1 MLANSQ
7 KLTIGIK
14 RWNPKRF
21 IKQVLFVCGYCGM
34 TSAGAAE
41 FDCLIEA
48 RQMVDIRPSMTG
60 IIEKIWVDRGESV
73 STGQVLVTL
82 DSGLE
87 KATMELAKYRS
98 TMEGAIQASE
108 SRSEYASLKHS
119 RREQLLAQKFV
130 SVQDRDEA
138 ATEKRLAEAEL
149 REALDNKRVAE
160 LEYRRAS
167 EQLRLRTVK
176 SPFNGV
182 VVDRMMHPGELTDA
196 RSENRKVI
204 LRVADIT
211 VLHVEALLPLE
222 AYGKIKPGQLLEV
235 FPEAPSMGSSYKAKV
250 KIVDKVIDT
259 ASGTFGVRMEI
270 PNGDS
275 KLPAGIK
282 CKVSLPGVNPRVAGQ
297 AVHQRTMERKQ
308 SIFGATNSP

>member
-1 MLANSQ
+1 MLARRQ
-7 KLTIGIK
+7 KSTVGLGY
-14 RWNPKRF
+14 WNTRRF
-21 IKQVLFVCGYCGM
+21 KQVLFVGAYCGM
-34 TSAGAAE
+34 ASACAGE

-48 RQMVDIRPSMTG
+48 RQMVDIRPSTTG

-73 STGQVLVTL
+73 SAGQVLVTL

-87 KATMELAKYRS
+87 KATVELTKYRS
-98 TMEGAIQASE
+98 NMEGAIQASE
-108 SRSEYASLKHS
+108 SRSEYAALKHG

-176 SPFNGV
+176 SPFSGV

-211 VLHVEALLPLE
+211 ILHVETLLPLE
-222 AYGKIKPGQLLEV
+222 AFGKIKPGQMLEV
-235 FPEAPSMGSSYKAKV
+235 FPEAPIGGSYKAKV
-250 KIVDKVIDT
+250 KIIDRVMDT

-270 PNGDS
+270 PNEDL

-282 CKVSLPGVNPRVAGQ
+282 CKVSLPGVSPRVAGQ
-297 AVHQRTMERKQ
+297 AVQQRTMERKQ
-308 SIFGATNSP
+308 SISGTTNSP